1 MHAYYIT
8 VAVNTIPMPSFRWV
22 WMTCKSAAEARRLA
36 RLVLEKRLAACA
48 NIFPVNS
55 IFWWGGAVRSSNEV
69 AVVLKTRESLEKRL
83 ISELEKAHSY
93 DVPCIDSLAIL
104 GMNRSCASW
113 LASQTRPAGSKKARK
128 R

>member
-1 MHAYYIT
+1 
-8 VAVNTIPMPSFRWV
+8 MPSFRWV
-22 WMTCKSAAEARRLA
+22 WMTCKNEAEARRLA

-48 NIFPVNS
+48 NIFPVYS
-55 IFWWGGAVRSSNEV
+55 LFWWGGAVRSSNEV

-93 DVPCIDSLAIL
+93 DVPCIDSLPIS

-113 LASQTRPAGSKKARK
+113 LASQTRGARRGASGK